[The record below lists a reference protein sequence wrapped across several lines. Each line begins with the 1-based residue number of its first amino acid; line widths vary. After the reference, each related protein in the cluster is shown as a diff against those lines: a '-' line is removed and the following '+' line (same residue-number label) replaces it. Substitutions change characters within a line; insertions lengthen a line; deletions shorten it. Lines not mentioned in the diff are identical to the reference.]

1 MSRLSPGAEFTNMVM
16 IQNPKTGDVLVQHR
30 RISWKGLAFPGG
42 HTEVGESFYNS
53 AVREIKEETG
63 LDVKNL
69 KCCGIVHWCNTESGI
84 RYIVYLY
91 RTSDY
96 SGELINATDE
106 GEVFWTS
113 LESLKASELSPNME
127 KYLDIFTSDSFTE
140 FFGSHDGQK
149 DRKYTYT
156 EC

>member
-1 MSRLSPGAEFTNMVM
+1 MARLSPGAEFTNMVM
-16 IQNPKTGDVLVQHR
+16 IQNPQNGDVLVQRR
-30 RISWKGLAFPGG
+30 RISWKGIAFPGG
-42 HTEVGESFYNS
+42 HAEVGESFYDS

-69 KCCGIVHWCNTESGI
+69 KCCGIVHWCNTKTGI
-84 RYIVYLY
+84 RYIVFLY

-96 SGELINATDE
+96 SGTLISETPE

-113 LESLKASELSPNME
+113 LQSLETLELSPNME
-127 KYLDIFTSDSFTE
+127 KYLDIFTQSTFTE
-140 FFGSHDGQK
+140 FFGSHDGEH
-149 DRKYTYT
+149 DRKCTYT